1 MSSTTW
7 TPQEVRSE
15 AKRFAGD
22 VWRAVEAQHVASTM
36 ALCDTLDEQKV
47 LEELVDEGK
56 PRRPAAA
63 ARLHYLLSTPFRY
76 RPPRHGSRFR
86 GPNDPGVFYAADEV
100 RTACAELGY
109 WRWRHLADSP
119 SLTAM
124 PVKPQTVFRTRLAA
138 STIDLRRAPW
148 VADRARWT
156 DPDDYAA
163 CQALARI
170 ARAAPVQAIRYVSV
184 RDPRHGG
191 CAALLDPAGFAK
203 RDPLEQQTWMLS
215 VARDRVI
222 WQRTHALA
230 SEEHEFVTAMWSPH
244 SSPQWSPRRSPSAR

>member
-1 MSSTTW
+1 
-7 TPQEVRSE
+7 
-15 AKRFAGD
+15 

-86 GPNDPGVFYAADEV
+86 GPNDPGVFYAAEDV
-100 RTACAELGY
+100 RTSCAVLRS
-109 WRWRHLADSP
+109 WPCPHLADCP

-170 ARAAPVQAIRYVSV
+170 ARAAPVQAIRYESV

-215 VARDRVI
+215 VTRERVR
-222 WQRTHALA
+222 WSRTHALSGETFDFPADPWRAA
-230 SEEHEFVTAMWSPH
+230 SAAKRPAAHV
-244 SSPQWSPRRSPSAR
+244 RRKR

>member
-7 TPQEVRSE
+7 TPPAVRSE
-15 AKRFAGD
+15 AKRFAAD
-22 VWRAVEAQHVASTM
+22 LWRAVEAQHVASTM
-36 ALCDTLDEQKV
+36 ALCDTLDEQAV

-138 STIDLRRAPW
+138 STIDLRKAPW

-156 DPDDYAA
+156 DPDDYAD

-170 ARAAPVQAIRYVSV
+170 ARAAPVQAIRYESV

-215 VARDRVI
+215 VTRERVR
-222 WQRTHALA
+222 WSRTHALIGETFDFPADPWRAA
-230 SEEHEFVTAMWSPH
+230 SAAKRPATRV
-244 SSPQWSPRRSPSAR
+244 RRKR